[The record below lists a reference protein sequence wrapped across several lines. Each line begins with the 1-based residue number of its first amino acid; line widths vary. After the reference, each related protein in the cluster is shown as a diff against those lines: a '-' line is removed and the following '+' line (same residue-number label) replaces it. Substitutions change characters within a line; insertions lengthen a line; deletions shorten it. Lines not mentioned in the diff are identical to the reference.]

1 MFYRIHQGWTSDK
14 VHAEKEMDLKK
25 VGPLRLFALK
35 KLCPQEKPLSLSAT
49 HSSPITSRPG
59 HQST

>member
-35 KLCPQEKPLSLSAT
+35 KLCPQDQKNNTDLRDCKT
-49 HSSPITSRPG
+49 
-59 HQST
+59 